1 MSDVRV
7 QTLRKNRGVLGGYSE
22 GAYRSGAHTGLLAGV
37 AAGTSTAGHIWTA
50 RWAPPA
56 TNSVVDIRRR
66 AIIQRLRIRWFT
78 ISGFTAAQEV
88 GLELFRL
95 TGYTVAYSG
104 GTGAAVLTPSAKSSA
119 FPASAM
125 TGRISGSDALTAGT
139 QTLDTDPIGAAS
151 FAELAAAAT
160 VPKGSFEIFLSTEDL
175 DRHPIILAPN
185 EGLLVRNLVAMG
197 AGGTARVTVEMD
209 WLEVERY

>member
-1 MSDVRV
+1 MDAVRV
-7 QTLRKNRGVLGGYSE
+7 QTLRKSKGLASAYSE

-37 AAGTSTAGHIWTA
+37 AAGTATAGHIWTA
-50 RWAPPA
+50 RWAPAA
-56 TNSVVDIRRR
+56 TDYRKKAVL
-66 AIIQRLRIRWFT
+66 QRLRVRWFT
-78 ISGFTAAQEV
+78 IAGFTAAQEV

-95 TGYTVAYSG
+95 TAYTAAYSG
-104 GTGAAVLTPSAKSSA
+104 GTGAAALTPSAKSSA
-119 FPASAM
+119 FPASLMA
-125 TGRISGSDALTAGT
+125 GRISGSDALTAGT

-160 VPKGSFEIFLSTEDL
+160 VPKGAFEIFLSTEDL

-185 EGLLVRNLVAMG
+185 EGLVLRNLVAMG